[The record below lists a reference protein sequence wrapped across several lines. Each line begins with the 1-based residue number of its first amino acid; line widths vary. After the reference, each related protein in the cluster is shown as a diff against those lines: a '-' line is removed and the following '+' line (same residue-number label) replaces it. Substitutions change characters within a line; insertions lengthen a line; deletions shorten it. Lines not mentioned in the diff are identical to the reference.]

1 MENLYKMLGQDETK
15 QASTNGDES
24 IQSIIKKRLYKVCE
38 ETLLKEFPEYF
49 YNLDSTQIVKK
60 STKEGKDDGVLT
72 ISGNRFCFPI
82 GDKVEVKRGS
92 NRHVMENPCL
102 ISKLQIYSGGGKT
115 NVGEYI
121 KIGGK
126 TTMWNTKQNKLVEN
140 K

>member
-1 MENLYKMLGQDETK
+1 MNLYKMLGQDETK
-15 QASTNGDES
+15 QTSTNSDES

-38 ETLLKEFPEYF
+38 EILLKEFPEYF

-60 STKEGKDDGVLT
+60 STQDGKDDGVLT

-82 GDKVEVKRGS
+82 GDKVVVKRGS
-92 NRHVMENPCL
+92 NKHVMENPCL
-102 ISKLQIYSGGGKT
+102 ISKLQIYCGGGKT
-115 NVGEYI
+115 NIGEYI

-126 TTMWNTKQNKLVEN
+126 TTMWNQKQNKLVES